1 MKTIEIGVM
10 TPEAD
15 RARALALARQVDSGA
30 DLPEAVPQL
39 NFTSMKQLFSA
50 ITEKRLELIRHVANQ
65 EGLNIR
71 QLAQALARDYKNVY
85 EDVRELCE
93 YGLLE
98 KDDRGTLRAPYD
110 QLVIRADLHQAQ
122 VA

>member
-15 RARALALARQVDSGA
+15 RAQALALARQMDSGA
-30 DLPEAVPQL
+30 DLPEATPRL
-39 NFTSMKQLFSA
+39 NFTSIKQLFSA
-50 ITEKRLELIRHVANQ
+50 ITEKRLELIRHVSGHG
-65 EGLNIR
+65 GLNIR
-71 QLAQALARDYKNVY
+71 QLAQALRRDYKNVH

-98 KDDRGTLRAPYD
+98 KDEDGTLHAPYD
-110 QLVIRADLHQAQ
+110 QLIIRADLHEAR

>member
-30 DLPEAVPQL
+30 DLPEAIPQL
-39 NFTSMKQLFSA
+39 NFTSIKQLFSA

-71 QLAQALARDYKNVY
+71 QLAQALGRDYKNVY

-110 QLVIRADLHQAQ
+110 QFVIRADLHQAR

>member
-1 MKTIEIGVM
+1 MKTIEIGVI

-15 RARALALARQVDSGA
+15 RARALAVARQIDSGT
-30 DLPEAVPQL
+30 DLPEATARL
-39 NFTSMKQLFSA
+39 NFTSIKQLFSA
-50 ITEKRLELIRHVANQ
+50 ITEKRLELVRHVASH

-71 QLAQALARDYKNVY
+71 QLAQALERDYKNVY
-85 EDVRELCE
+85 EDVRKLCE

-98 KDDRGTLRAPYD
+98 KDDRGALRAPFD
-110 QLVIRADLHQAQ
+110 QLVIRADLHQAR

>member
-1 MKTIEIGVM
+1 MQI
-10 TPEAD
+10 A
-15 RARALALARQVDSGA
+15 AAHRQQEYLGPAKWEQSF
-30 DLPEAVPQL
+30 EH
-39 NFTSMKQLFSA
+39 FSA

-71 QLAQALARDYKNVY
+71 QLAQALGRDYKNVY